1 MRPVAVIALLCAAM
15 AIAGNSSGAK
25 ADTRQQ
31 SALELELAGEMVSI
45 PGGEF
50 FRIGDLDGERSAYT
64 VTVPAFRLGK
74 HEVTFA
80 QWDACVAD
88 GGCNGY
94 SPDDYEWGRGSHP
107 VVNISWYDIQ
117 SFIDWLNAKTDGNYR
132 LPTEAEWEYA
142 GRAGSIRKFS
152 WTGAGRNNRA
162 NCNNDD
168 CGDSWDY
175 TAPVGSFSA
184 NPWGLHDMHGNV
196 WEWVQDCWNDSYE
209 GAPTDGSAKTNS
221 VCGLRVRRGGGWNT
235 DPWPLHAAIRAPWIS
250 AGRTNQGDTGFRLAQ
265 DEEQQPPTTASDPL
279 AEMLALG
286 RLCRQGELGLPK
298 DYIQAY
304 QWFDLAASQG
314 AAALEERDALAAQ
327 MTPEQIEK
335 AQSSEAF
342 IKLIED
348 IVAIPGGTFIKKLL
362 EDMIAIPGGSFRM
375 GNLSGKGYGNEQ
387 PVRNVTVPAFR
398 LGKHEVTF
406 AQWDACVADGGCNG
420 YTPDDEGWGRS
431 NRPAINV
438 PWYDAQSFIDWL
450 NGKTGGNYRLPTEA
464 EWEYAARAGS
474 TTEYSW
480 GDDIGSNRTN
490 CDGCGSQWDDDRTA
504 PVGSF
509 PANPWGLHDMHG
521 NVHEWVQD
529 CWNRRYEGA
538 PTDGSAWTSG
548 ECILRVFRGGAWD
561 SPPWRLRSAYRG
573 WEGGWGRDHLGF
585 RLAQDEEQYLATMA
599 GTRPAEMLALGR
611 LYRQGGLGVTQ
622 DYTHAQ
628 KWFNLAAS
636 HSAQTGDID
645 TLEAAVSAGAD
656 VNARAGRGRTALM
669 YAVDK
674 GYPQLVSLLLDAQS
688 NVNASAP
695 DGATALFMAASHGHT
710 EVIELLMKAGA
721 HVSLRGAQG
730 KTPAEAAEA
739 RYGATDTA
747 RESGAPPALLALL
760 DGKTW
765 AEAEAEQARKRQEN
779 ETLLSKLPEDMVSIP
794 GGTFRMGDLS
804 GEGGEGDQPVRSV
817 TVPAFKL
824 GRHEVT
830 FAQWDAC
837 VADGGCNGY
846 SPDDMGWGRGN
857 QPVIYV
863 SWDDAHSFIRWLNSK
878 TDGNYR
884 LPTEAEWEY
893 AARAGTT
900 TEYSWGDDIGSNR
913 ANCDND
919 YCGDSWDYTAPV
931 GSFPANPW
939 GLHDMHGNVYEWV
952 QDCWNNNYEGAP
964 IDGSAWTDGDCS
976 LRVARDGSWGTYLR
990 SFARYRDGRPTRD
1003 AGLGFRLAQD
1013 E

>member
-1 MRPVAVIALLCAAM
+1 VRPVAVIALLCAAIIV
-15 AIAGNSSGAK
+15 ANCSPGKKQAAW
-25 ADTRQQ
+25 QQ
-31 SALELELAGEMVSI
+31 AALERELAGEMVSI

-50 FRIGDLDGERSAYT
+50 LRMGDLDEERSAYT

-74 HEVTFA
+74 YEVTFA

-94 SPDDYEWGRGSHP
+94 SPHDRHQWYHPDTDSYHEGWGRGNRP
-107 VVNISWYDIQ
+107 VINVSWDDAQ
-117 SFIDWLNAKTDGNYR
+117 SFIDWLNKKTGGNYR
-132 LPTEAEWEYA
+132 LPTEAEWQYA
-142 GRAGSIRKFS
+142 VRAGTTTAYS
-152 WTGAGRNNRA
+152 WGDDIGNNRA
-162 NCNNDD
+162 NCDG
-168 CGDSWDY
+168 CGSQWDNEQ
-175 TAPVGSFSA
+175 TAPVGSFPA
-184 NPWGLHDMHGNV
+184 NPWGLHDMIGNV
-196 WEWVQDCWNDSYE
+196 WEWTKNCWSDRYESVQTSGDCRW
-209 GAPTDGSAKTNS
+209 
-221 VCGLRVRRGGGWNT
+221 RVVRGGS
-235 DPWPLHAAIRAPWIS
+235 WIS
-250 AGRTNQGDTGFRLAQ
+250 DSREMSSTDQIWWLARSRRDATVGFRLAQ
-265 DEEQQPPTTASDPL
+265 DEEQQPPTTAGDPL

-286 RLCRQGELGLPK
+286 RLYRQGELGLPK

-314 AAALEERDALAAQ
+314 AAALEERDALAAL

-335 AQSSEAF
+335 AQSSAAF
-342 IKLIED
+342 I
-348 IVAIPGGTFIKKLL
+348 KLL
-362 EDMIAIPGGSFRM
+362 EDMVAIPSGTFRM
-375 GNLSGKGYGNEQ
+375 GDLSGVGDDDEL
-387 PVRNVTVPAFR
+387 PVRTVTVPAFK
-398 LGKHEVTF
+398 LSKYEVTF
-406 AQWDACVADGGCNG
+406 DQWDTCVMDGGCND
-420 YTPDDEGWGRS
+420 YSPDDEDWGRGH
-431 NRPAINV
+431 RPVVNV
-438 PWYDAQSFIDWL
+438 SWYDVQSFIDWL
-450 NGKTGGNYRLPTEA
+450 NARTGGNYRLPTEA
-464 EWEYAARAGS
+464 EWEYAARAGT
-474 TTEYSW
+474 TTEYSG
-480 GDDIGSNRTN
+480 GDDIGENQAN
-490 CDGCGSQWDDDRTA
+490 CDGCGSQWDNDQTA

-509 PANPWGLHDMHG
+509 PANPWGLHEMHG
-521 NVHEWVQD
+521 NVWEWVQD
-529 CWNRRYEGA
+529 CWNDSYESA

-548 ECILRVFRGGAWD
+548 DCSRRVLRGGSWLHTAGY
-561 SPPWRLRSAYRG
+561 LRSAYRD
-573 WEGGWGRDHLGF
+573 RTDRSTRFNLIGF
-585 RLAQDEEQYLATMA
+585 RLAQDEEQHLATMA

-645 TLEAAVSAGAD
+645 TLEAAVSARAD

-669 YAVDK
+669 HAADK

-804 GEGGEGDQPVRSV
+804 GEGGENEQPVRSV

-824 GRHEVT
+824 GKHEVT

-846 SPDDMGWGRGN
+846 TAYDFGWRRGTR
-857 QPVIYV
+857 PVVFV
-863 SWDDAHSFIRWLNSK
+863 SWDEAQSFIAWVNHKLG
-878 TDGNYR
+878 GNFR

-893 AARAGTT
+893 AVRAGSI

-913 ANCDND
+913 ANCDG
-919 YCGDSWDYTAPV
+919 CGSQWDDDRTAPV
-931 GSFPANPW
+931 GSFPATAW
-939 GLHDMHGNVYEWV
+939 GLHDMHGNVWEWV
-952 QDCWNNNYEGAP
+952 QDCWNDSYEGAP
-964 IDGSAWTDGDCS
+964 TDGSTWMRGDCS
-976 LRVARDGSWGTYLR
+976 RRVFRGGSWGADAGNLR
-990 SFARYRDGRPTRD
+990 SASRGWAIRPLRDD
-1003 AGLGFRLAQD
+1003 HIGFRLAQD